1 VLEQVP
7 IFGKIPPL
15 EAADQE
21 ERLQE
26 DRHFTLLLSTG
37 HEASALRKAVSSSG
51 LRSAAG
57 RDERPPGA
65 VAGIL
70 PV

>member
-1 VLEQVP
+1 LNKFQYL
-7 IFGKIPPL
+7 GKIPPL

-65 VAGIL
+65 VAGIS